1 MRVLNPHAVKPTE
14 PRLTTHFANRSC
26 PLLSFPESFTPLSL
40 YGGSLF
46 PADVSGDE
54 QAPFAPTL
62 PVPEKQVLELG
73 GEPAAVTGRTGTR
86 SQPQADVEHLNP
98 AAQKIYPT
106 FFRNIPPLGHS
117 RPYYQSTE
125 AAIEQRFN
133 KLRSGGVAAAPVP
146 LPEVVAS
153 PLLGSG
159 DFGIIK
165 GKRHA
170 VSLLVGA
177 TTNLHLSPA
186 HFLSPSGGTFYYDTD
201 VPGKGFVD
209 EYYGLG
215 YSGNNGHGRPQ
226 LAYLVQKPQ
235 KEEQFSNFRDF
246 ADINISNDPAYS
258 HHAPLYMGMDGRG
271 KLAIPPPSSVAPATV
286 PETSTADPAVK
297 REPDNILDELR
308 SLDAAPDSKGR
319 LRSKAKKETLLE
331 RKKRPKYGKS
341 VKSAAEPPEG
351 EDYMVAAS

>member
-1 MRVLNPHAVKPTE
+1 MCNYRFTCVLLVVIASRVDGDS
-14 PRLTTHFANRSC
+14 RS
-26 PLLSFPESFTPLSL
+26 SKSTISHHQSASSDESFTPLSL
-40 YGGSLF
+40 YGGTLF
-46 PADVSGDE
+46 PADVPTDE
-54 QAPFAPTL
+54 QVFAPTL

-73 GEPAAVTGRTGTR
+73 NLRADSEATSATSRNGGSTR
-86 SQPQADVEHLNP
+86 SQVQPDVEHHP

-133 KLRSGGVAAAPVP
+133 KLRTGVPAAT
-146 LPEVVAS
+146 EIAS

-165 GKRHA
+165 G
-170 VSLLVGA
+170 
-177 TTNLHLSPA
+177 
-186 HFLSPSGGTFYYDTD
+186 GTFYYDTD
-201 VPGKGFVD
+201 VPSKGFVD
-209 EYYGLG
+209 DFYGLG

-258 HHAPLYMGMDGRG
+258 HHAPLYMGMHGG
-271 KLAIPPPSSVAPATV
+271 GPPRPVMPAASTV
-286 PETSTADPAVK
+286 PETSTAGTVK

-308 SLDAAPDSKGR
+308 SLDESPKPDGKRRPR
-319 LRSKAKKETLLE
+319 LPGKAKKETLFE
-331 RKKRPKYGKS
+331 RKKRPKATKS
-341 VKSAAEPPEG
+341 TKSAAEQSEG
-351 EDYMVAAS
+351 EDYMVASS

>member
-1 MRVLNPHAVKPTE
+1 MCYYRFTCVLLVVIASRVDGDS
-14 PRLTTHFANRSC
+14 RS
-26 PLLSFPESFTPLSL
+26 SKSTISHHQSASSDESFTPLAL
-40 YGGSLF
+40 FGGNLF
-46 PADVSGDE
+46 PADVPTDE
-54 QAPFAPTL
+54 QVFAPTL
-62 PVPEKQVLELG
+62 PLPEKQVLELG
-73 GEPAAVTGRTGTR
+73 NLRTDIEATSVSSRNGGSSR
-86 SQPQADVEHLNP
+86 SQAQSDVEHHP

-133 KLRSGGVAAAPVP
+133 KLRTGVPTAP
-146 LPEVVAS
+146 EIAS

-165 GKRHA
+165 
-170 VSLLVGA
+170 
-177 TTNLHLSPA
+177 
-186 HFLSPSGGTFYYDTD
+186 GGTFYYDTD

-209 EYYGLG
+209 DFYGLG

-258 HHAPLYMGMDGRG
+258 HHVPLYLGMHDADGAR
-271 KLAIPPPSSVAPATV
+271 KPPPPGIPSSLAPATV
-286 PETSTADPAVK
+286 PETTSTAGAVK

-308 SLDAAPDSKGR
+308 SLDEPPQPNGKSRPRMHEG
-319 LRSKAKKETLLE
+319 KAKKETLYE
-331 RKKRPKYGKS
+331 RKKRPKATKNVTKGA
-341 VKSAAEPPEG
+341 AAEQSEG
-351 EDYMVAAS
+351 EDYMVASS

>member
-1 MRVLNPHAVKPTE
+1 MCYYRFAWCVLLVAGIASRATGDS
-14 PRLTTHFANRSC
+14 RS
-26 PLLSFPESFTPLSL
+26 SKSTISHHQSASSDESFTPLSL

-159 DFGIIK
+159 DFSIIK
-165 GKRHA
+165 
-170 VSLLVGA
+170 
-177 TTNLHLSPA
+177 
-186 HFLSPSGGTFYYDTD
+186 GGTFYYDTD

-286 PETSTADPAVK
+286 PESSTADPAVK

>member
-1 MRVLNPHAVKPTE
+1 MRRK
-14 PRLTTHFANRSC
+14 
-26 PLLSFPESFTPLSL
+26 SFTPLSL
-40 YGGSLF
+40 YGGALF
-46 PADVSGDE
+46 PADVPGDE
-54 QAPFAPTL
+54 QQVFAPPL
-62 PVPEKQVLELG
+62 PIPEKQVLALG
-73 GEPAAVTGRTGTR
+73 NGRTDGETVSSRTGTR
-86 SQPQADVEHLNP
+86 SQPQADVEHHP

-133 KLRSGGVAAAPVP
+133 KLRSGVAAAPVP
-146 LPEVVAS
+146 LPEVVTS

-165 GKRHA
+165 G
-170 VSLLVGA
+170 
-177 TTNLHLSPA
+177 
-186 HFLSPSGGTFYYDTD
+186 GTFYYDSD

-209 EYYGLG
+209 DYYGLG

-258 HHAPLYMGMDGRG
+258 HHAPLYLGLDGS
-271 KLAIPPPSSVAPATV
+271 PSSPSTSSVVTATV
-286 PETSTADPAVK
+286 PETSTAGPAK

-308 SLDAAPDSKGR
+308 SLDASASDAKGR
-319 LRSKAKKETLLE
+319 LRSKVKKETLLE

-341 VKSAAEPPEG
+341 VKRAGEEPSEG

>member
-1 MRVLNPHAVKPTE
+1 MLI
-14 PRLTTHFANRSC
+14 NRIDETK
-26 PLLSFPESFTPLSL
+26 ESFTPLSL

-125 AAIEQRFN
+125 AAIEQR
-133 KLRSGGVAAAPVP
+133 STSCGVVVWRPP
-146 LPEVVAS
+146 PSPCRKWVAS
-153 PLLGSG
+153 PCSVGRFRHHQGWYLLL
-159 DFGIIK
+159 
-165 GKRHA
+165 R
-170 VSLLVGA
+170 
-177 TTNLHLSPA
+177 
-186 HFLSPSGGTFYYDTD
+186 
-201 VPGKGFVD
+201 
-209 EYYGLG
+209 
-215 YSGNNGHGRPQ
+215 HGRAGQGVRGRVLRARVQRQQWARSAP
-226 LAYLVQKPQ
+226 ARYLVQKPQ

>member
-1 MRVLNPHAVKPTE
+1 MCCYRFACVLLIVIAARADGDSRRSSKSTI
-14 PRLTTHFANRSC
+14 THHQSA
-26 PLLSFPESFTPLSL
+26 PGDESFTPLAL

-46 PADVSGDE
+46 PADAPDGDDDGE
-54 QAPFAPTL
+54 QVFAPAL
-62 PVPEKQVLELG
+62 PLPEKQVSELG
-73 GEPAAVTGRTGTR
+73 NVRADIEVTSLSRGGGGGSSSSSSSSSSR
-86 SQPQADVEHLNP
+86 SQSQTDVEHHP

-133 KLRSGGVAAAPVP
+133 KLRASVPAAPIV
-146 LPEVVAS
+146 PEVPAS

-165 GKRHA
+165 G
-170 VSLLVGA
+170 
-177 TTNLHLSPA
+177 
-186 HFLSPSGGTFYYDTD
+186 GTFYYDTD
-201 VPGKGFVD
+201 VPSKGFVD
-209 EYYGLG
+209 DFYGLG
-215 YSGNNGHGRPQ
+215 YNGNNGHGRPQ

-258 HHAPLYMGMDGRG
+258 HHAPRY
-271 KLAIPPPSSVAPATV
+271 AAPD
-286 PETSTADPAVK
+286 TSTEQAK

-308 SLDAAPDSKGR
+308 SLDATVKPDVRKGGR
-319 LRSKAKKETLLE
+319 LRSKQKKATLLE
-331 RKKRPKYGKS
+331 RKKRPKDGKGA
-341 VKSAAEPPEG
+341 KGGPEQTDG

>member
-1 MRVLNPHAVKPTE
+1 MIE
-14 PRLTTHFANRSC
+14 
-26 PLLSFPESFTPLSL
+26 LSSGGYYRDRKGQSFTPLSL

-46 PADVSGDE
+46 PADVPTDE
-54 QAPFAPTL
+54 QVFAPAL

-73 GEPAAVTGRTGTR
+73 NLRADIESTSASSRNGGGTR
-86 SQPQADVEHLNP
+86 SQVQPDVEHHP

-133 KLRSGGVAAAPVP
+133 KLRTGVPAAP
-146 LPEVVAS
+146 EIAS

-165 GKRHA
+165 GRPTLPALRTH
-170 VSLLVGA
+170 VTLM
-177 TTNLHLSPA
+177 LS
-186 HFLSPSGGTFYYDTD
+186 HVTGGTFYYDTD
-201 VPGKGFVD
+201 VPSKGFVD
-209 EYYGLG
+209 DFYGLG
-215 YSGNNGHGRPQ
+215 YNGNNGHGRPQ

-258 HHAPLYMGMDGRG
+258 HHAPLYMGMHGGG
-271 KLAIPPPSSVAPATV
+271 KPLPALPPSPSTEAAATV
-286 PETSTADPAVK
+286 PETSTAGAVK

-308 SLDAAPDSKGR
+308 SLDESPKPDGKGR
-319 LRSKAKKETLLE
+319 PRFHGKAKKETLFE
-331 RKKRPKYGKS
+331 RKKRPKATKS
-341 VKSAAEPPEG
+341 TKSTGEQSEG
-351 EDYMVAAS
+351 EDYMVASS

>member
-1 MRVLNPHAVKPTE
+1 MAL
-14 PRLTTHFANRSC
+14 F
-26 PLLSFPESFTPLSL
+26 
-40 YGGSLF
+40 GGNLF
-46 PADVSGDE
+46 PADVPTDE
-54 QAPFAPTL
+54 QVFDPTL

-73 GEPAAVTGRTGTR
+73 NLRPDIEATSVSSRNGGSSSSR
-86 SQPQADVEHLNP
+86 SQAQSDVEHHP

-133 KLRSGGVAAAPVP
+133 KLRTGVPTAP
-146 LPEVVAS
+146 EIASS

-165 GKRHA
+165 
-170 VSLLVGA
+170 
-177 TTNLHLSPA
+177 
-186 HFLSPSGGTFYYDTD
+186 GGTFYYDTD

-209 EYYGLG
+209 DFYGLG

-258 HHAPLYMGMDGRG
+258 HHAPRYVEMHGAGGVGQPLPDIRST
-271 KLAIPPPSSVAPATV
+271 LAPATV
-286 PETSTADPAVK
+286 PETVSPAGTLK

-308 SLDAAPDSKGR
+308 SLDEPPSPNGKSR
-319 LRSKAKKETLLE
+319 PRMQENKAKKETLYE
-331 RKKRPKYGKS
+331 RKKRPKVMKTGTKS
-341 VKSAAEPPEG
+341 TATEQPEG

>member
-1 MRVLNPHAVKPTE
+1 MCNYRFTCVLLVVIASRVNGDS
-14 PRLTTHFANRSC
+14 RS
-26 PLLSFPESFTPLSL
+26 SKSTISHHQSASSDESFTPLSL
-40 YGGSLF
+40 YGGTLF
-46 PADVSGDE
+46 PADVPTDE
-54 QAPFAPTL
+54 QVFAPAL

-73 GEPAAVTGRTGTR
+73 NLRADIEATSASSRNGGSTR
-86 SQPQADVEHLNP
+86 SQVQPDP

-133 KLRSGGVAAAPVP
+133 KLRTGVPAAS
-146 LPEVVAS
+146 EIAS

-165 GKRHA
+165 G
-170 VSLLVGA
+170 
-177 TTNLHLSPA
+177 
-186 HFLSPSGGTFYYDTD
+186 GTFYYDTD
-201 VPGKGFVD
+201 VPSKGFVD
-209 EYYGLG
+209 DFYGLG
-215 YSGNNGHGRPQ
+215 YNGNNGHGRPQ

-258 HHAPLYMGMDGRG
+258 HHAPLYMGTHGGGQPLPVM
-271 KLAIPPPSSVAPATV
+271 PQVSTV
-286 PETSTADPAVK
+286 PETSAAGAAK

-308 SLDAAPDSKGR
+308 SLDESPKPDGKSRPR
-319 LRSKAKKETLLE
+319 LPGKAKKETLFE
-331 RKKRPKYGKS
+331 RKKRPKATKS
-341 VKSAAEPPEG
+341 TKSAAEQSEG
-351 EDYMVAAS
+351 EDYMVASS